1 MPPADDPT
9 PRSCLRFSLGVRS
22 FGLPLEQVR
31 EVVPVEEIHP
41 VPLAPPNVLG
51 LLNVRGQVLT
61 LLNTAG
67 LLGLGVRDGAAAGL
81 ALVLA
86 PPLQNLALFVQARVE
101 IAPADEGHLTL
112 LSPRDLAARV
122 EERLV
127 AGFRTGAES
136 S

>member
-1 MPPADDPT
+1 MPPADT
-9 PRSCLRFSLGVRS
+9 APRSCLRFSLGVRA
-22 FGLPLEQVR
+22 FGVPLEQVR
-31 EVVPVEEIHP
+31 EVVPVEHVHP

-61 LLNTAG
+61 LLHTAG
-67 LLGLGVRDGAAAGL
+67 LLGLVTRDTAVRGL

-86 PPLQNLALFVQARVE
+86 PPLQNLALFVQARVD
-101 IAPADEGHLTL
+101 IAPAGDGHLTL
-112 LSPRDLAARV
+112 LSPAELAVRV

-136 S
+136 